1 MKPIRMWRQRIRVGQ
16 NVFNG
21 YCFSNTAR
29 TLTCLPSGFVPFA
42 LAVITLPSFEIDTRV
57 ILTTFAPF
65 LEVTEEVTVGISF
78 AFQEEE
84 LANRVAEATV
94 RAIELSSLASR
105 G

>member
-65 LEVTEEVTVGISF
+65 LEVSSVVFASMRFNDMESAPPYAPLPVIGLSF
-78 AFQEEE
+78 PSYF
-84 LANRVAEATV
+84 AE
-94 RAIELSSLASR
+94 
-105 G
+105 